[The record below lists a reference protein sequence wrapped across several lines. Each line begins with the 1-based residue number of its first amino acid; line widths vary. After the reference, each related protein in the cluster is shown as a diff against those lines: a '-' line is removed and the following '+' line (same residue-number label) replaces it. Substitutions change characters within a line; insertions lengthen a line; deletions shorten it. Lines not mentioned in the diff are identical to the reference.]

1 MIVDGSYEKGKEP
14 KVAKSTDIIDKYCTR
29 VSIQEDLLLTQWLFL
44 IDMRTQ
50 LKIIFS
56 ALAKNNFGMTS
67 RLEKI

>member
-1 MIVDGSYEKGKEP
+1 MDGSYEKGKEA

>member
-1 MIVDGSYEKGKEP
+1 MDGSYEKGKEA
-14 KVAKSTDIIDKYCTR
+14 KVAKSRDIIDKYCTR
-29 VSIQEDLLLTQWLFL
+29 VSIYEDLPLTQWLFF

-56 ALAKNNFGMTS
+56 AVAKNNFGMTS